1 MTFEF
6 QIGASHAD
14 VTRLQSAVDQYE
26 SLISEFKGQID
37 RYRKENDDLSEK
49 LYQREK
55 EMKKQL
61 QHSSTESEKVSYLI
75 QRYFSCQRFSLLRKL

>member
-1 MTFEF
+1 M
-6 QIGASHAD
+6 
-14 VTRLQSAVDQYE
+14 TRLQSAVDQYE

-61 QHSSTESEKVSYLI
+61 QQSSTESEKVIYLT
-75 QRYFSCQRFSLLRKL
+75 QRFFHENCFPYL